1 MVKAGINSTDIRV
14 LSTSNEV
21 AKMDSLT
28 EMIKYSETGETDKLK
43 ILITEY
49 PDLIDKPGDNGLTPL
64 TAALK
69 HNRTDA
75 VMLLLNQG
83 ASRLTQM
90 EDGLSA
96 LEWAKRQTGHGAS
109 TILLAWDYLDRL
121 YEAAGL
127 WKKHGIKEA
136 YCDVCTARITEEES
150 TMLRMDEVF
159 AHGPYTEQLIKQ
171 AVKSFPAD
179 LEKKKKS
186 DILKTIRE
194 QIEKSSVTGRYFVCN
209 QCMESFFL
217 PVVFGKSMDAVFA
230 IVESM
235 FENTEKTGN

>member
-1 MVKAGINSTDIRV
+1 MN
-14 LSTSNEV
+14 
-21 AKMDSLT
+21 SLT

-49 PDLIDKPGDNGLTPL
+49 PDLIDSPGDNGLTPL

-69 HNRTDA
+69 NNRPDA

-83 ASRLTQM
+83 ASKLTPM
-90 EDGLSA
+90 EGGLSA
-96 LEWAKRQTGHGAS
+96 LEWSKIQTGHGAS

-121 YEAAGL
+121 YEAAGI

-136 YCDVCTARITEEES
+136 YCDVCTARITEEDS

-159 AHGPYTEQLIKQ
+159 TRGPYTEQLIKQ

-179 LEKKKKS
+179 LEKKEKS

-194 QIEKSSVTGRYFVCN
+194 QIEKSSITGRYFVCN
-209 QCMESFFL
+209 KCMESFFL

-235 FENTEKTGN
+235 FENADKTGN